1 MKKYLR
7 VSIDNGS
14 GQSVVVYEEL
24 DGDESESDREES
36 AADIFSMYCSYGHEV
51 VDESDVPEDERG

>member
-24 DGDESESDREES
+24 DGDES
-36 AADIFSMYCSYGHEV
+36 
-51 VDESDVPEDERG
+51 DVPEDERG